1 MFFIELQKQFH
12 NSNKCLYV
20 FSLLRLFR
28 LIWIGLNLK
37 ETDLQTI
44 ELTTFFLPTYPR
56 VSNFGFI
63 LMVNEYCD
71 GNPTYVF

>member
-37 ETDLQTI
+37 ETDLQTFEI
-44 ELTTFFLPTYPR
+44 TTFFLCIFTYLSAR
-56 VSNFGFI
+56 FKLWIYF
-63 LMVNEYCD
+63 D
-71 GNPTYVF
+71 GE